1 MRYSISEVESFKH
14 ADSELLARLIDNLPK
29 ESEENEMEELH
40 FEMNGSH
47 FSVVEVDED
56 DCVSDGKYENGGTHY
71 QLVEFDKTIKSYP
84 CDESIV
90 AKYNVEIFVGWYR
103 TGSYYTDWY
112 YMYDEPTV
120 YQIQLETVP
129 EQIIPEHQEVVIKP
143 LG

>member
-14 ADSELLARLIDNLPK
+14 ADSELLATLIDNLPK
-29 ESEENEMEELH
+29 ESEENEMEEFY
-40 FEMNGSH
+40 FEMNGLH
-47 FSVVEVDED
+47 FSAVEVDED
-56 DCVSDGKYENGGTHY
+56 DCVSGGKYENGGTHY
-71 QLVEFDKTIKSYP
+71 QLVEFDKNIRSYP

-90 AKYNVEIFVGWYR
+90 AKYDIEIFVGWYR

-112 YMYDEPTV
+112 YMYDEPTI

-129 EQIIPEHQEVVIKP
+129 ERIIPEHQEVKIKL